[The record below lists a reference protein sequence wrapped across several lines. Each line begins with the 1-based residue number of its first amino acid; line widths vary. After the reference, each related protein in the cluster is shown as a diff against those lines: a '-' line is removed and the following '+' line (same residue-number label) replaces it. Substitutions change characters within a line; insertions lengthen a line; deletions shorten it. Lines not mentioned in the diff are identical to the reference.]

1 MKKTM
6 ELPEVVGML
15 EKAGWDAMV
24 PDTQVQYYSCGVRAG
39 GPEGIGD
46 YAGEYMMVP
55 RELVGYEPII
65 MIRARGDSMCDAGI
79 EDGDVISLLLG
90 PKVEDGDIVVA
101 MLDGEATLKAFFR
114 DEDGEAWLVPQN
126 QMYKPIRISEFADAR
141 ILGRVVDVK
150 KPVERIAFRTI
161 QQQMR
166 RVKSKDEVQPITDE
180 LVQKAVKKL
189 LPKMTSNR
197 QWFCVY
203 RVLVDKGY
211 LHDHAFYE
219 LRERMDALFPNND
232 FNINA
237 KDLSRM
243 CYGSFDKR
251 LFFWEESTAPVQGK
265 RYAEYLRLA
274 QEFQSLLEK

>member
-1 MKKTM
+1 MMTTK
-6 ELPEVVGML
+6 ELPEVVGL
-15 EKAGWDAMV
+15 LKEAGWDAML
-24 PDTQVQYYSCGVRAG
+24 PDTEVPYYSCGVRAG

-46 YAGEYMMVP
+46 YAEEYIHVP

-79 EDGDVISLLLG
+79 ENGDVISLLLD
-90 PKVEDGDIVVA
+90 PDVKDGQIVVA
-101 MLDGEATLKAFFR
+101 LLDGEATLKAYFC
-114 DEDGEAWLVPQN
+114 DDTGEKWLVPQN
-126 QMYKPIRISEFADAR
+126 QRYKPIRMSEFADVR

-150 KPVERIAFRTI
+150 KNVENVAFRTL
-161 QQQMR
+161 QQQVR
-166 RVKSKDEVQPITDE
+166 GAKPKEEHPLTDE
-180 LVQKAVKKL
+180 IVQRAVKKW
-189 LPKMTSNR
+189 LPEMTNSR

-211 LHDHAFYE
+211 LRDHAFHE
-219 LRERMDALFPNND
+219 LKERMDALFPDND
-232 FNINA
+232 FNINP

-265 RYAEYLRLA
+265 RYQEYLRLA
-274 QEFQSLLEK
+274 QEFQCLLER